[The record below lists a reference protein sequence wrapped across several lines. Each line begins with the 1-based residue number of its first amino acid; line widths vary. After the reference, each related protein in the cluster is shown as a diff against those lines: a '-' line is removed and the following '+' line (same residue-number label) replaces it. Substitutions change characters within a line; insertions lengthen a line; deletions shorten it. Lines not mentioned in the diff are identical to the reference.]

1 MAVKYLKDVVERGP
15 WMEGMR
21 SGLNMA
27 LDGDYAG
34 ALVHY
39 SRLAEVKENP
49 SSLVDFELLCKY
61 ETWWTAVRRITIPTP
76 STCIWGLSCVVC
88 GL

>member
-1 MAVKYLKDVVERGP
+1 MAVNYLKEVVERGP

-39 SRLAEVKENP
+39 SRLAEVKEKP
-49 SSLVDFELLCKY
+49 LVF
-61 ETWWTAVRRITIPTP
+61 
-76 STCIWGLSCVVC
+76 S
-88 GL
+88 